1 MSNIFPHEPFIPPC
15 SEVNNMSFYFN
26 RLFQKMEDMHKDI
39 QEIKAKLNTITTT
52 TFNTNN
58 TNKTAINDQ
67 QLQQQQHT
75 LPQQQQTYSSTDLY
89 PAVLHI
95 NPKCSSEISSLF
107 VLQDKRLA
115 MGSLDQSITI
125 CSIDVEN
132 RSYTIDIKK
141 EKAHDNEINSIC
153 QFNDRDDILV
163 SSSDDNTIKLWQLF
177 QYEMKFLRVFDKHS
191 DYVFKVIPLTNTR
204 CASCSSDRTV
214 KIWRA
219 SVDDAPTELASLSM
233 RNEVRT
239 ILQLRSGNEE
249 LVASCRD
256 ETIWFWNVNNDT
268 YTHVHTITGYYA
280 LEPYHMIELPEMKL
294 AVSSDTEE
302 HPLVIIDTQRY
313 EIVKVIE
320 MRNYNIHKISSL
332 CMLNN
337 TSFIYARDTTLIRFD
352 AYNYEVI
359 HNINTL
365 DEVDGDW
372 DIVAVE
378 DGAYFVI
385 GNESKG
391 VTVFKNVSA

>member
-26 RLFQKMEDMHKDI
+26 RIFQKMEDMHKDI

-67 QLQQQQHT
+67 QLQQQHT

-352 AYNYEVI
+352 AYSYEVI

>member
-1 MSNIFPHEPFIPPC
+1 MSNIFPHKSFIPPC
-15 SEVNNMSFYFN
+15 NEVNNMSFYFN
-26 RLFQKMEDMHKDI
+26 RIFQKMEDMHKDI
-39 QEIKAKLNTITTT
+39 QEIKAKLNTINITTT
-52 TFNTNN
+52 NTNN
-58 TNKTAINDQ
+58 TNKTTINE
-67 QLQQQQHT
+67 QQQHI
-75 LPQQQQTYSSTDLY
+75 QQQTSHSPSTDLY

-153 QFNDRDDILV
+153 QFSERDDILV

-177 QYEMKFLRVFDKHS
+177 QYEMKFLRVFDKHT

-219 SVDDAPTELASLSM
+219 CVDETPTELASLTM

-256 ETIWFWNVNNDT
+256 ETIWFWNVNNNT
-268 YTHVHTITGYYA
+268 YKHMHTITGYYA
-280 LEPYHMIELPEMKL
+280 LEPYHMVELPEMKL

-320 MRNYNIHKISSL
+320 MRNYNVYKISSL

-337 TSFIYARDTTLIRFD
+337 KSFIYARDTTLIRFD
-352 AYNYEVI
+352 AHSYEMI

-372 DIVAVE
+372 DIMAFE

-385 GNESKG
+385 GNVSKG

>member
-26 RLFQKMEDMHKDI
+26 RIFQKMEDMHKDI

-67 QLQQQQHT
+67 QLQQQHT